1 MTPDE
6 TAELS
11 VTNDGE
17 RSVLVEIEPW
27 GDEYPLPPGERLTIR
42 LCGRGV
48 SLALAETS
56 VAVGHAIRVIEGR
69 WLSGPGGEG
78 FPDLQVFNAAGKAL
92 RDR

>member
-11 VTNDGE
+11 VTND
-17 RSVLVEIEPW
+17 
-27 GDEYPLPPGERLTIR
+27 
-42 LCGRGV
+42 
-48 SLALAETS
+48 
-56 VAVGHAIRVIEGR
+56 
-69 WLSGPGGEG
+69 GEG